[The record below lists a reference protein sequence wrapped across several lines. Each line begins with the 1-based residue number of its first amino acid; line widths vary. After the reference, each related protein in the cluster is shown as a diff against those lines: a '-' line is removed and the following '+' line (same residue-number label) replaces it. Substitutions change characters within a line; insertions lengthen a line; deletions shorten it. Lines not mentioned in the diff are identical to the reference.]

1 LTNSQSGV
9 SIKNTHNGIIKGGI
23 VVDIQTLANSGALRT
38 KVYVPGKSKQEV
50 QRELGLS
57 HIIKM
62 ASNES
67 AIGSSELAK
76 KAYLELSEELHVYP
90 DSVSRDLRSKLS
102 DQLGCPQENIT
113 VSNGEDGVIYNLGM
127 AIINEGDEAII
138 PEVTFPL
145 YETIVKVMRGVP
157 VKSGMKGFRIDLQ
170 SILDTVTGRT
180 KVIFL
185 CNPNNPTGDAQDREE
200 LLDFFKKVPDHILVV
215 MDEAYIEFTASEAYP
230 DTIEIFNK
238 GMDNLFILRSFSK
251 IYGLA
256 GIRAGFGVGH
266 KDIIDLIHR
275 IKPPF
280 NVSIVG
286 ENVALAAL
294 DDIDFKN
301 RVLSEMKNEKA
312 RYYKTLNEMN
322 LEYIISHT
330 NFILIDTG
338 RAAKEVF
345 QTLLQKGIIVRP
357 CNGFGLDTCIRI
369 TIGTHD
375 ENTAFLDAF
384 KELMSR

>member
-1 LTNSQSGV
+1 M
-9 SIKNTHNGIIKGGI
+9 
-23 VVDIQTLANSGALRT
+23 DIQKLANSGALRT
-38 KVYVPGKSKQEV
+38 KAYVPGKSSKEV

-57 HIIKM
+57 RIIKM
-62 ASNES
+62 SSNES

-76 KAYLELSEELHVYP
+76 KAYLELSEELHIYP

-102 DQLGCPQENIT
+102 GHLGCSQDNIT

-157 VKSGMKGFRIDLQ
+157 VKSGMKGHRIDLR
-170 SILDTVTGRT
+170 SILDTITDKT

-200 LLDFFKKVPDHILVV
+200 LLGFFKKVPGHILVV
-215 MDEAYIEFTASEAYP
+215 MDEAYIEFTSQEANP
-230 DTIEIFNK
+230 DTIDLYKN
-238 GMDNLFILRSFSK
+238 GMENLFILRSFSK

-294 DDIDFKN
+294 DDKEFKN
-301 RVLSEMKNEKA
+301 RVLSGMKTEKA
-312 RYYKTLNEMN
+312 RYYETLEGMG
-322 LEYIISHT
+322 LEYVISHT

-338 RAAKEVF
+338 RPAKEVF
-345 QTLLQKGIIVRP
+345 QTLLEKGIIVRP

-369 TIGTHD
+369 TIGTRD
-375 ENTAFLDAF
+375 ENTAVLDAF